1 VFRGLQK
8 RCLAEALMKAV
19 IFSEHG
25 GTDVLRYTDV
35 PEPVIGARDVLV
47 RVRACALNHLDIWVR
62 QGMPGVKI
70 PLPHVDG
77 CDIAGEVAK
86 IGADVSNVRVGD
98 RVVLSPGVSCGQ
110 CEECLAGKDNQCR
123 QYSLLGY
130 MYDGG
135 YAEYVKAPSVNALS
149 MPANLSFEEA
159 AAVPLVF
166 LTAWHMLIT
175 RAQLK
180 PSEDVLILG
189 AGSGVGSAAIQIAK
203 RAGARVIATAGSEAK
218 LAKAKELG
226 ADEAINHSQQNIAD
240 EVRRITNRRGVDI
253 VFEHVGQAT
262 WEQSIRSLAI
272 GGRLITCGATTGF
285 EGKIDIRYLFSRNL
299 SILGTYM
306 GGKAEL
312 FDVLKLVERGELKP
326 VVDRVFPLEQAA
338 AAQERLEHRE
348 QFGKIVLR
356 VP

>member
-1 VFRGLQK
+1 
-8 RCLAEALMKAV
+8 MKAV
-19 IFSEHG
+19 IFPEHG
-25 GTDVLRYTDV
+25 GLDVLRYTDM
-35 PEPVIGARDVLV
+35 PEPTIGARDVLV

-62 QGMPGVKI
+62 RGMPGVKI
-70 PLPHVDG
+70 PLPHIDG

-86 IGADVSNVRVGD
+86 IGADVTNVRVGD

-110 CEECLAGKDNQCR
+110 CDQCLAGKDNQCR

-135 YAEYVKAPSVNALS
+135 YAEYVKAPSVNALP

-226 ADEAINHSQQNIAD
+226 ADEVINHSQQNIAD

-272 GGRLITCGATTGF
+272 GGRLVTCGATTGF

-312 FDVLKLVERGELKP
+312 FDVLKMVERGELKP

-338 AAQERLEHRE
+338 AAQERLENRE

>member
-1 VFRGLQK
+1 
-8 RCLAEALMKAV
+8 MKAV
-19 IFSEHG
+19 IFSQHG
-25 GTDVLRYTDV
+25 GPEVLRYTDV
-35 PEPVIGARDVLV
+35 AEPTIGSNDVLV

-62 QGMPGVKI
+62 KGMPGVTI
-70 PLPHVDG
+70 PLPHIGG

-86 IGADVSNVRVGD
+86 IGGDVSNVHVGERVM
-98 RVVLSPGVSCGQ
+98 LAPGVGCGHCEQ
-110 CEECLAGKDNQCR
+110 CLSGKDNQCR
-123 QYSLLGY
+123 KYTLLGY
-130 MYDGG
+130 IYDGG
-135 YAEYVKAPSVNALS
+135 YAEYVKAPAVNALP
-149 MPANLSFEEA
+149 MPATLSFEEA

-203 RAGARVIATAGSEAK
+203 LTGARVIATAGSEAK

-226 ADEAINHSQQNIAD
+226 ADELILHSKQNLAD
-240 EVRRITNRRGVDI
+240 EIKRITNRRGVDV

-262 WEQSIRSLAI
+262 WEQSIRSMAI
-272 GGRLITCGATTGF
+272 GGRLVTCGATTGY
-285 EGKIDIRYLFSRNL
+285 EGKIDIRYLFSRNI

-312 FDVLKLVERGELKP
+312 FDVIELVRQGKLKP
-326 VVDRVFPLEQAA
+326 VVDSVLPLEEAA
-338 AAQERLEHRE
+338 AAQERLENRE
-348 QFGKIVLR
+348 QFGKIVLK
-356 VP
+356 VA